1 MGFNYLI
8 HGDIDDHH
16 AKFPDQP
23 GWGTEETTG
32 SGTRG
37 IYEDDRNNGHM
48 KQMDRQPEGVSIERG
63 IKYFDSRK
71 YLAGIFFWTGFDYRG
86 EPNPLR
92 WPAVSSQCGILDLCG
107 FPKDIY
113 YYLKSVWM
121 DEPVLHIFPNW
132 NWQGKKGKDISIWA
146 YSNCNEVELFLNNKS
161 LGKKTIEKLSHLEW
175 IVPYQPGILTARG
188 YNNKKEVIS
197 KKIET
202 TGEPALI
209 KLIPDRT
216 IINAD
221 GEDISVITVR
231 VEDSNGRI
239 VTTADNEIFF
249 EITGEGKIIG
259 AGNGDPASH
268 EPDKYFETIKTATI
282 TGLKELAVNDL
293 NNRPEIGMEVDD
305 NNWKEAFTTQ
315 SSNWREYTDSL
326 IVVRGTFDLPGS
338 KDAAEINL
346 FTKSIVDDQSIYING
361 HLIAGNV
368 KRDDPDQS
376 YSLDPAILK
385 TGRNTYAVTGQ
396 RFRKRHQWDEPNT
409 DPGLLQLIYPSGQW
423 KRKVFNGLA
432 QIIIQ
437 AGFQHGE
444 ILINA
449 SSLGLKQ
456 GTVRVKTQ
464 HAFQREAMK

>member
-1 MGFNYLI
+1 
-8 HGDIDDHH
+8 
-16 AKFPDQP
+16 
-23 GWGTEETTG
+23 
-32 SGTRG
+32 
-37 IYEDDRNNGHM
+37 
-48 KQMDRQPEGVSIERG
+48 
-63 IKYFDSRK
+63 
-71 YLAGIFFWTGFDYRG
+71 
-86 EPNPLR
+86 
-92 WPAVSSQCGILDLCG
+92 
-107 FPKDIY
+107 
-113 YYLKSVWM
+113 
-121 DEPVLHIFPNW
+121 
-132 NWQGKKGKDISIWA
+132 
-146 YSNCNEVELFLNNKS
+146 
-161 LGKKTIEKLSHLEW
+161 
-175 IVPYQPGILTARG
+175 
-188 YNNKKEVIS
+188 
-197 KKIET
+197 
-202 TGEPALI
+202 
-209 KLIPDRT
+209 
-216 IINAD
+216 
-221 GEDISVITVR
+221 
-231 VEDSNGRI
+231 
-239 VTTADNEIFF
+239 
-249 EITGEGKIIG
+249 
-259 AGNGDPASH
+259 
-268 EPDKYFETIKTATI
+268 
-282 TGLKELAVNDL
+282 
-293 NNRPEIGMEVDD
+293 MEVDD

-437 AGFQHGE
+437 AGFQPGE